1 MPHGTVVR
9 VKFKDRR
16 QFESCWLK
24 DISNGGIFLRTQT
37 PAALFGKLQ
46 VVLELPNGDT
56 VELQG
61 EVVRVVAPQQA
72 GAGVAAGM
80 GVQFVDLDADK
91 RSQLESY
98 LGFTQP
104 LALPDGLLDLNKP
117 RKVNP
122 EDMDTMVPLAPSER
136 PGPPAPRPLPGVAPP
151 AAPKRTTTP
160 AQGVRAT
167 TPAQGV
173 RTTTPAQGVR
183 VGSSSGAQKT
193 ITPPLGGPSSPAPS
207 PSNGPPPPIIGLEDM
222 VQGLRRMLWLCADS
236 AALADADYYEVL
248 GVSPTA
254 TSTQIADACAVLRTL
269 IDPQAEPPGVR
280 NASSARFRDVRALL
294 DEVESTLIDTGRR
307 ARYDGSR
314 RRR

>member
-1 MPHGTVVR
+1 VVR

-72 GAGVAAGM
+72 GPGVAAGM
-80 GVQFVDLDADK
+80 GVQFVDLNQEK
-91 RSQLESY
+91 RAQLESY

-104 LALPDGLLDLNKP
+104 VALPDGF
-117 RKVNP
+117 
-122 EDMDTMVPLAPSER
+122 
-136 PGPPAPRPLPGVAPP
+136 
-151 AAPKRTTTP
+151 AAMKTP
-160 AQGVRAT
+160 AELETLPPLG
-167 TPAQGV
+167 
-173 RTTTPAQGVR
+173 
-183 VGSSSGAQKT
+183 T
-193 ITPPLGGPSSPAPS
+193 ITPARGAPLPARTS
-207 PSNGPPPPIIGLEDM
+207 KPPPPVVAIEDM
-222 VQGLRRMLWLCADS
+222 VQGLRRLLWLCADP

-248 GVSPTA
+248 GIPAGSTG
-254 TSTQIADACAVLRTL
+254 TQIADACAVLRTL
-269 IDPQAEPPGVR
+269 IDPQLEPPGVEKV
-280 NASSARFRDVRALL
+280 SSARFRDLRRVLDDIEMTLL
-294 DEVESTLIDTGRR
+294 DIGRR
-307 ARYDGSR
+307 ARYDGMR